1 MFMKFG
7 GDNLSTKNVKLF
19 LRLQGNFETTMF
31 LAEKYSIVAEKY
43 FDMKYD
49 DDIDDDK
56 SRYLENE
63 LKHYNKILCASID
76 NDIAILNTISD
87 EKGEPYKNKN
97 GFKTLYKKLESLM
110 NKNINFDDGKIKIK
124 DFLHRNRI
132 KINHADSSKDE
143 MNYVD
148 YYNSI
153 ISYHIYDQYLFYI
166 VDVEQKIIDAIE
178 KSIGNDKINAVRN
191 NEQSKQIIS
200 NNYFKAYRPIIK
212 DILNSLKDSQMDNRD
227 FNAVK
232 DEVKKVMNEKIEKK
246 LLDNDKDSLK
256 QLENCIIIFEKLVD
270 KYSLKAKIDSN
281 SISNE
286 QHFLKAIFDNNN
298 TIVENLLTELI
309 EIMKKILYGVRGN
322 KEKMLNNL
330 YGKKKEI
337 SDTTIR

>member
-19 LRLQGNFETTMF
+19 LRLQSNFETTMF
-31 LAEKYSIVAEKY
+31 LADKYSIVAEKY
-43 FDMKYD
+43 FEMKYD

-63 LKHYNKILCASID
+63 LKHYNKLLCASID
-76 NDIAILNTISD
+76 NDISILYTISD

-97 GFKTLYKKLESLM
+97 GFKTLYKKLENLM
-110 NKNINFDDGKIKIK
+110 NKNINFDDGKIRIK

-132 KINHADSSKDE
+132 RINHADNSRDE

-178 KSIGNDKINAVRN
+178 KSIGNDKINGVRN
-191 NEQSKQIIS
+191 NEQSKKIIS
-200 NNYFKAYRPIIK
+200 DNYFKAYRPIIK

-227 FNAVK
+227 FNVVK
-232 DEVKKVMNEKIEKK
+232 DEVKKVMDEKIEKK

-256 QLENCIIIFEKLVD
+256 QLEKCIIIFEKLVD
-270 KYSLKAKIDSN
+270 EYSLKAKIDSN